1 MKERKSLGRTGE
13 RERKKNRAER
23 EEGRVINEYCR
34 EIESEETD
42 KENEPFSCLLEG
54 DEQPGWPNSKTC
66 MECFAYFWGFSST
79 QKLLAPC
86 NN

>member
-34 EIESEETD
+34 EIESEEECKPT
-42 KENEPFSCLLEG
+42 KLE
-54 DEQPGWPNSKTC
+54 
-66 MECFAYFWGFSST
+66 
-79 QKLLAPC
+79 
-86 NN
+86 

>member
-1 MKERKSLGRTGE
+1 MKERKSWGRTGE

-42 KENEPFSCLLEG
+42 
-54 DEQPGWPNSKTC
+54 
-66 MECFAYFWGFSST
+66 
-79 QKLLAPC
+79 
-86 NN
+86 